1 MKYLSILTL
10 AAKFLSFLSIVFISV
25 NDLFAQ
31 SPTNIPR
38 QESEPVQFFDSWE
51 NVVIYLIIP
60 LAIIILYYIWKK
72 KSMNKK

>member
-1 MKYLSILTL
+1 MKYLSISTL
-10 AAKFLSFLSIVFISV
+10 AAKIVFFISLAFIIK
-25 NDLFAQ
+25 NDLWAQ

-60 LAIIILYYIWKK
+60 VVIIILYYVWKK
-72 KSMNKK
+72 KTLNKK

>member
-1 MKYLSILTL
+1 MSIAL
-10 AAKFLSFLSIVFISV
+10 ISM
-25 NDLFAQ
+25 NDLCAQ

-60 LAIIILYYIWKK
+60 IAIIILYYVWKK
-72 KSMNKK
+72 KSMKKK